1 MELLRVRERGQI
13 TIAKALREQLGIGD
27 NSVLLAYVERG
38 RLILEPVPE
47 PGGDLPSII
56 GLLPSRGE
64 VNPKGARREAQ
75 RQRAERWRERH
86 GEASGPTRARARSMP
101 VEGGP

>member
-47 PGGDLPSII
+47 PGATCRAS
-56 GLLPSRGE
+56 S
-64 VNPKGARREAQ
+64 ACS
-75 RQRAERWRERH
+75 RAEVR
-86 GEASGPTRARARSMP
+86 
-101 VEGGP
+101 